1 VRHPGIKISASFIAS
16 VTLWLAACQPAQ
28 LESSPTQSAP
38 SANASATAYAAETSS
53 AAPSPSETS
62 LPSASASASAS
73 ATAAAG
79 EPFACGPLDVHE
91 TADQAHALIA
101 DVRVGTQDGYDRF
114 VVEFTQPPSGAPAGV
129 PEYVV
134 KVAQPPLQQDP
145 SAQPMEVPGSHHV
158 LLALL
163 GGTKYD
169 ENFNLH
175 YTGPTRFDP
184 GFASLVAAYER
195 GDFEATSSWYL
206 GLTKDPCLRVFTL
219 TDPMRLVIDIAH

>member
-1 VRHPGIKISASFIAS
+1 MRHPGIKISASFIAS
-16 VTLWLAACQPAQ
+16 VTIWLAACQPAQ
-28 LESSPTQSAP
+28 LGSSPTQSAP

-62 LPSASASASAS
+62 LPSASAPASAS

-79 EPFACGPLDVHE
+79 EPFACEPLDVRE
-91 TADQAHALIA
+91 TADQTHALIA
-101 DVRVGTQDGYDRF
+101 DVRVGTHDGYDRF

-129 PEYVV
+129 PEYIVE
-134 KVAQPPLQQDP
+134 VAQPPLPQDP
-145 SAQPMEVPGSHHV
+145 TAEPMEVPGSHHV
-158 LLALL
+158 LVALL
-163 GGTKYD
+163 FGTKYD

-206 GLTKDPCLRVFTL
+206 GLTTDPCLRVFTL